1 MATVAQP
8 DRPPAVARR
17 SADARVAAAI
27 DLGWRVAAL
36 HGLSPATLAPPN
48 AQIGDMLVNRAS
60 FPAADRLDLELR
72 AIAGVA
78 QQAGA
83 PLAAGDVDA
92 LKGLIGEAAE
102 SADGEERFRLRL
114 AQTHVTLA
122 KDLWANNESHGRAY
136 ELGNFLSD
144 TWNRLLRPRA
154 TDHPQAELIEIFAAE
169 RIKRMKVLLDNLQTK
184 LDPAAVHVVD
194 QHLGSWRDRVATL
207 PAAEP
212 DAAPAPLTRAEVEVA
227 YEPVRRQTIIWRQ
240 MLGGDKEPEA
250 YIGHAQ
256 RAAVRDELTKQLWR
270 RYRRLWWV
278 VPVAAVVGFAIGYLL
293 VHEKDAAAGLIGTV
307 AAVGG
312 MVGVTRAS
320 MIATVKRGLQDWGE
334 LMWNRSLAAVICRE
348 TLVVDELIPP
358 PPGAARPR

>member
-1 MATVAQP
+1 MATAPQQP
-8 DRPPAVARR
+8 AAVARR
-17 SADARVAAAI
+17 TADPRVASAI

-60 FPAADRLDLELR
+60 FAAADRLDLELR

-92 LKGLIGEAAE
+92 LKGLITDAAD

-114 AQTHVTLA
+114 AQMHIALA

-144 TWNRLLRPRA
+144 TWNRLLRPRVTA
-154 TDHPQAELIEIFAAE
+154 NPQAELAEIFAGG
-169 RIKRMKVLLDNLQTK
+169 RIKRMKILLDNLQTK
-184 LDPAAVHVVD
+184 LDPTAVHVVN
-194 QHLGSWRDRVATL
+194 QHLDDWHARVATL
-207 PAAEP
+207 PAADP
-212 DAAPAPLTRAEVEVA
+212 APLPAPLTAEQTEER

-240 MLGGDKEPEA
+240 MLSGDKEPEA

-256 RAAVRDELTKQLWR
+256 RREVRDELSKQLWK
-270 RYRRLWWV
+270 RYRRYWWAL
-278 VPVAAVVGFAIGYLL
+278 PVAAIVGFAIGYLL
-293 VHEKDAAAGLIGTV
+293 VHERDAAAGLIGTV
-307 AAVGG
+307 TAVAG

-320 MIATVKRGLQDWGE
+320 MIASVKRGLQDWGE

-348 TLVVDELIPP
+348 TLVVDDLVPP
-358 PPGAARPR
+358 PAGTDVRR